1 MIFRYQDRLKIAQ
14 EYGLFDQKFHFH
26 QGKFPIKPIFQSLV
40 DTDSRDTDA
49 GIFGRTGYSNR
60 SLRDFER
67 IDYQKSDLV

>member
-26 QGKFPIKPIFQSLV
+26 QGKFPIKPIFQSSM

-49 GIFGRTGYSNR
+49 GVFGRTGYSNR

-67 IDYQKSDLV
+67 LTTRKVI